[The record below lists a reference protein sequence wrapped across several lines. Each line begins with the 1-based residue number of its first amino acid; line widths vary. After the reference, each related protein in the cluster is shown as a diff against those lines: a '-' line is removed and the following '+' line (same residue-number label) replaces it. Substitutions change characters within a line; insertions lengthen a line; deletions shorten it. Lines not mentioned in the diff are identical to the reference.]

1 MASLCIK
8 NNNKNIINYLLE
20 NMSSINLDD
29 VFITKKNF
37 SKYTN
42 LIIHYKGKN
51 ISEFNNEISNILCDC
66 IIKFYEPNIIK
77 QIIFS
82 NYFYFDFP
90 DIELIEANCLQLLNN
105 SNYSDR
111 SLCLWTE
118 ILKYITENKSMIL
131 DGFVRFRVSKY
142 LNYID
147 SCVDTAVNQFIIDRE
162 YFDFI
167 NLLKLYINSKPAQSD
182 LLHLIY
188 INGESILLDK
198 EKQIISISKNS
209 LNMSYL
215 SDISF
220 SSNDYALNTILSLLP
235 SKIIIHLISASDEFI
250 DTLKLIYE
258 DNVEICTNCN
268 ICKTYKLLNNA
279 K

>member
-90 DIELIEANCLQLLNN
+90 DIELI
-105 SNYSDR
+105 
-111 SLCLWTE
+111 
-118 ILKYITENKSMIL
+118 
-131 DGFVRFRVSKY
+131 
-142 LNYID
+142 
-147 SCVDTAVNQFIIDRE
+147 
-162 YFDFI
+162 
-167 NLLKLYINSKPAQSD
+167 
-182 LLHLIY
+182 
-188 INGESILLDK
+188 
-198 EKQIISISKNS
+198 
-209 LNMSYL
+209 
-215 SDISF
+215 
-220 SSNDYALNTILSLLP
+220 
-235 SKIIIHLISASDEFI
+235 
-250 DTLKLIYE
+250 
-258 DNVEICTNCN
+258 
-268 ICKTYKLLNNA
+268 
-279 K
+279 

>member
-1 MASLCIK
+1 M
-8 NNNKNIINYLLE
+8 
-20 NMSSINLDD
+20 
-29 VFITKKNF
+29 
-37 SKYTN
+37 
-42 LIIHYKGKN
+42 
-51 ISEFNNEISNILCDC
+51 
-66 IIKFYEPNIIK
+66 
-77 QIIFS
+77 
-82 NYFYFDFP
+82 
-90 DIELIEANCLQLLNN
+90 QLLNN

-142 LNYID
+142 LDYID

-235 SKIIIHLISASDEFI
+235 SKIIIHLISSSDEFI